1 MKSLHVNKL
10 ILVAFITVC
19 VLQTGCASETNVNLA
34 TQMPSSRASQDNST
48 MPKDID
54 TANITSAPSA
64 VIPSLT
70 VNPSPTVTPSPT
82 VPSSTQDTQNTEMNF
97 TQIQAG
103 DYSSLLGTWIEVA
116 YSDNPFDGS
125 GQQWHAGTSGAAPH
139 TLSVSIDKIVY
150 NDSAMVM
157 QGNTITD
164 HAGSH
169 LLSFVNNGGSL
180 YADFADANTTINWAV
195 TFYPKG
201 KANEIQPNNGVKID
215 NTKNL
220 IDIWYSG
227 MQNEIIFAQ
236 ID

>member
-1 MKSLHVNKL
+1 MKSLHEHKL

-19 VLQTGCASETNVNLA
+19 VLQTGCASETNANLA
-34 TQMPSSRASQDNST
+34 TQTPSSRASQDNST
-48 MPKDID
+48 
-54 TANITSAPSA
+54 
-64 VIPSLT
+64 
-70 VNPSPTVTPSPT
+70 NPSPTVTPSPT
-82 VPSSTQDTQNTEMNF
+82 VPSSTQDTRNTEMNF

-116 YSDNPFDGS
+116 YADNPFDGT
-125 GQQWHAGTSGAAPH
+125 GAQWHAGTSGAAPH
-139 TLSVSIDKIVY
+139 TLSVSTDKIVY

-164 HAGSH
+164 DAGSH
-169 LLSFVNNGGSL
+169 LLSFINNGGAL
-180 YADFADANTTINWAV
+180 YADFADANTAINWTV

-201 KANEIQPNNGVKID
+201 IANEIQPNNGVKID

-227 MQNEIIFAQ
+227 MQEEIIFAQ

>member
-1 MKSLHVNKL
+1 MKSLNEHKL

-19 VLQTGCASETNVNLA
+19 VFQTGCASKTNVNLA
-34 TQMPSSRASQDNST
+34 ARTPSSLASQGNST
-48 MPKDID
+48 MPTDID

-82 VPSSTQDTQNTEMNF
+82 VPSSTQDTQNTAMNF

-116 YSDNPFDGS
+116 YADNPFDGT
-125 GQQWHAGTSGAAPH
+125 GAQWHAGTSGAAPH
-139 TLSVSIDKIVY
+139 TLSVSNDKIVY
-150 NDSAMVM
+150 SDSAMVM

-164 HAGSH
+164 AAGSH
-169 LLSFVNNGGSL
+169 LLSFINNGSSL
-180 YADFADANTTINWAV
+180 SADFADANTAINWAV

-201 KANEIQPNNGVKID
+201 IANEIQPNNGVKID

-227 MQNEIIFAQ
+227 MQNEIVFAQ

>member
-19 VLQTGCASETNVNLA
+19 VLQTGCASTNANLD
-34 TQMPSSRASQDNST
+34 TQTPSSRASQDNST
-48 MPKDID
+48 MPTDID

-70 VNPSPTVTPSPT
+70 ENPSPTVTPSPT
-82 VPSSTQDTQNTEMNF
+82 VPISTQDTQGTEMNF

-103 DYSSLLGTWIEVA
+103 DYSSLLGTWTEVA
-116 YSDNPFDGS
+116 YSDNKFDGS
-125 GQQWHAGTSGAAPH
+125 GQQWHAGPFANPDV
-139 TLSVSIDKIVY
+139 LSVSTDKIVY
-150 NDSAMVM
+150 YHAIVM

-164 HAGSH
+164 EAGSH
-169 LLSFVNNGGSL
+169 LLEFTIYKGSL
-180 YADFADANTTINWAV
+180 GADLADPYTTINWAV

-201 KANEIQPNNGVKID
+201 IANDIETNNSVKID

-220 IDIWYSG
+220 IVIWYSG
-227 MQNEIIFAQ
+227 MQREIVLCTNLVIL
-236 ID
+236 

>member
-10 ILVAFITVC
+10 IFVALITVC
-19 VLQTGCASETNVNLA
+19 VLQTGCASKTNVNLA
-34 TQMPSSRASQDNST
+34 TQT
-48 MPKDID
+48 
-54 TANITSAPSA
+54 
-64 VIPSLT
+64 L
-70 VNPSPTVTPSPT
+70 PSPTVS
-82 VPSSTQDTQNTEMNF
+82 SSTQDTQHTEMNF

-116 YSDNPFDGS
+116 YADNPFDGS
-125 GQQWHAGTSGAAPH
+125 GAQWHAVTSGAAPH
-139 TLSVSIDKIVY
+139 TLSVSTDKIVY
-150 NDSAMVM
+150 NHSAMVM

-164 HAGSH
+164 KAGSH
-169 LLSFVNNGGSL
+169 LLSFVNYEGSL
-180 YADFADANTTINWAV
+180 SADFADANTAINWAV

-201 KANEIQPNNGVKID
+201 IANEIQSNNGVKID

-236 ID
+236 IK

>member
-19 VLQTGCASETNVNLA
+19 VLQTGCASKTNVNLA
-34 TQMPSSRASQDNST
+34 TQTLSSRASQDNST
-48 MPKDID
+48 MPTDID

-70 VNPSPTVTPSPT
+70 VNPSPTVTTSPT
-82 VPSSTQDTQNTEMNF
+82 VSSSTQDTQHTEMNF

-103 DYSSLLGTWIEVA
+103 DYSSLIGTWIEVA
-116 YSDNPFDGS
+116 YADNPFDGS
-125 GQQWHAGTSGAAPH
+125 GVQWHAVKSGAAPH
-139 TLSVSIDKIVY
+139 TLSVSTDKIVY

-164 HAGSH
+164 KAGSH
-169 LLSFVNNGGSL
+169 LLSFVNNEGSL
-180 YADFADANTTINWAV
+180 SADFADANTAINWAV

-201 KANEIQPNNGVKID
+201 IANEIQPNNGVKID

-236 ID
+236 TK

>member
-1 MKSLHVNKL
+1 MKSLHEHKL

-19 VLQTGCASETNVNLA
+19 VLQTGCASETKANLA
-34 TQMPSSRASQDNST
+34 QSPSSQASQDNST
-48 MPKDID
+48 MPKDSD
-54 TANITSAPSA
+54 TANITSAPLA
-64 VIPSLT
+64 
-70 VNPSPTVTPSPT
+70 
-82 VPSSTQDTQNTEMNF
+82 VPSSTQDTQNKEMNF

-103 DYSSLLGTWIEVA
+103 DYSSLLGTWKEVA
-116 YSDNPFDGS
+116 YADNPFDGT
-125 GQQWHAGTSGAAPH
+125 GAQWHAGTSGAAPH
-139 TLSVSIDKIVY
+139 TLSVSTDKIVY

-169 LLSFVNNGGSL
+169 LLSFTNNGCSL
-180 YADFADANTTINWAV
+180 NADFADSNTAINWAV

-201 KANEIQPNNGVKID
+201 IANEIQPNNGVKID

-227 MQNEIIFAQ
+227 MQVEIIFAQ

>member
-1 MKSLHVNKL
+1 MKFLHAHKL

-19 VLQTGCASETNVNLA
+19 VLQTGCASKTNVNLA
-34 TQMPSSRASQDNST
+34 TQTPSSRASQDNST
-48 MPKDID
+48 MPTDID
-54 TANITSAPSA
+54 TANIKSAPSA

-70 VNPSPTVTPSPT
+70 VNPSPTVPPSPM
-82 VPSSTQDTQNTEMNF
+82 VPSSTQDTQHTEMNF

-116 YSDNPFDGS
+116 YADNRFDGS
-125 GQQWHAGTSGAAPH
+125 GTQWHAGASAIPD
-139 TLSVSIDKIVY
+139 TLSVSTDKIVY

-164 HAGSH
+164 KAGSH
-169 LLSFVNNGGSL
+169 LLSFVNNEGSL
-180 YADFADANTTINWAV
+180 SADFADANTTINWAV

-201 KANEIQPNNGVKID
+201 IANEIQPNNGVKID

-236 ID
+236 TK

>member
-1 MKSLHVNKL
+1 MVFLKNLFNRGVFNMKRFFVLALLVPMLSLAACSNNDN
-10 ILVAFITVC
+10 T
-19 VLQTGCASETNVNLA
+19 
-34 TQMPSSRASQDNST
+34 SSNNSSVS
-48 MPKDID
+48 IN
-54 TANITSAPSA
+54 AA
-64 VIPSLT
+64 
-70 VNPSPTVTPSPT
+70 TPSDESSVSSQSSSVSSST
-82 VPSSTQDTQNTEMNF
+82 STDASTNTSSSTQDTQNTEMNV

-116 YSDNPFDGS
+116 YADNQFDGN
-125 GQQWHAGTSGAAPH
+125 GAQWHAGTSGAAPH
-139 TLSVSIDKIVY
+139 TLSVSTDKIVY

-164 HAGSH
+164 DAGSH
-169 LLSFVNNGGSL
+169 LLSFINNGSSL
-180 YADFADANTTINWAV
+180 NADFADANTTINWAV

-201 KANEIQPNNGVKID
+201 IANEIQPNNGVKID

-227 MQNEIIFAQ
+227 MQVEIIFAH